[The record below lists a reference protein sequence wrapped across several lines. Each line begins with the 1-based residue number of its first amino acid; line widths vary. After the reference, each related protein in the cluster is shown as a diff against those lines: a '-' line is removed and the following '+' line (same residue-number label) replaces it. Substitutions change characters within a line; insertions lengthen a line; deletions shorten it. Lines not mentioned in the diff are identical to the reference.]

1 MPLLAA
7 DDWQRCTRSSMSA
20 LEAWK
25 AMLHRTDAIAGSC
38 GCFDAPSRIYGN
50 IKRHRCRGMQAR
62 YRLSRARYRP
72 VTARHHLVT
81 ARYSPVTTRYRLP
94 RDY

>member
-50 IKRHRCRGMQAR
+50 IKA
-62 YRLSRARYRP
+62 
-72 VTARHHLVT
+72 
-81 ARYSPVTTRYRLP
+81 
-94 RDY
+94 